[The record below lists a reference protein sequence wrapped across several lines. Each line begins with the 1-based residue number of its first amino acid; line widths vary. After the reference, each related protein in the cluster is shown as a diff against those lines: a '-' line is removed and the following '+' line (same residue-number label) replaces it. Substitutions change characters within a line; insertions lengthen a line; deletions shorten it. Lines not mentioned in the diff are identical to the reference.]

1 MSDTPHMS
9 VVDASVAAK
18 WFLSEREANVAEA
31 WELLE
36 AHLAETTLL
45 AAPDHMRLEVLNAV
59 RSRGLPDEY
68 LLKTADALDG
78 FQLVWYPLDGPLVR
92 AAAEIALDCDLTL
105 YDAAFAALAV
115 DLNTDLVTADHKLAA
130 SNACAMRLL
139 GE

>member
-1 MSDTPHMS
+1 MSNASRMI

-18 WFLSEREANVAEA
+18 WFLLEREANVAEA

-36 AHLAETTLL
+36 AHLAGTTLL

-59 RSRGLPDEY
+59 RSRGLPNEY
-68 LLKTADALDG
+68 VLKTADALDG
-78 FQLVWYPLDGPLVR
+78 FQIVWFPLAGPLVR
-92 AAAEIALDCDLTL
+92 AATEIAVANDLTL
-105 YDAAFAALAV
+105 YDASFAALAV
-115 DLNTDLVTADHKLAA
+115 DLDTDLVTADRKLAT